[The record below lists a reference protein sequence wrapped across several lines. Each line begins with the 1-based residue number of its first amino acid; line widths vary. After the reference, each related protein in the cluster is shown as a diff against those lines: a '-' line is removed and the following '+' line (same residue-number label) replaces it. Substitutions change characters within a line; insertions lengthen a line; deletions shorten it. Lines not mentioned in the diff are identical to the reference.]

1 MVRNA
6 PVLFLSVYN
15 FLPPLVRFSAVSSQ
29 AKYLQLFVF
38 IMLHRIM
45 HFSCN
50 LKVSFR
56 FINIDTVSVGVVTKQ
71 KKAQLDL
78 LRKDFYFDV
87 TLRMLGFQQPHRFLC
102 IVRYI

>member
-1 MVRNA
+1 MVRNV
-6 PVLFLSVYN
+6 PVLFLSVCN
-15 FLPPLVRFSAVSSQ
+15 FLPPLVRFSAVSSH

-38 IMLHRIM
+38 IMLHCNA
-45 HFSCN
+45 SCS